1 MHIRQS
7 SGPRSSRWTSLGLA
21 VVLSLSL
28 LLRLTGIEW
37 DDLYHLHPDERYIVW
52 VGTTIEF
59 PKDWETAFDPT
70 LSSFNPFAW
79 PPEASTS
86 GIQVLQG
93 EPRSFA
99 YGHWP
104 LYLGVAATQVLATG
118 ENWAGSLPPALTLF
132 RDLLNAPG
140 RIEYHHLLLVGR
152 ALAAVFDTLTV
163 WLVFMIGRRLYGR
176 GVGLAAAALTA
187 FTVLHI
193 QQAHFFVTDPF
204 LTTAVVAALYWM
216 IRRAGGGSHR
226 WRQGLSA
233 GALVGLAVGA
243 KFSAVMLLIP
253 LTLAVLWRHRVP
265 PLAKGTPLGRRLARC
280 WRWVRRPLAELA
292 AAFLAAA
299 VVFAVT
305 NPFALLDNSC
315 PAKIGGFQIPLSD
328 RIVPPL
334 AVNSCYLKNIGTQG
348 AMVRGGTQ
356 IPFTFQYVG
365 TPPYLYYL
373 DQMARWGQGAPL
385 AVTGFAGLAWAIRR
399 LFRVRR
405 RINPGEV
412 VLLAW
417 VIPFLIV
424 TGSFQVKFLRYLL
437 PLTPFLAIYSAAMLS
452 RIAVF
457 RSDDR
462 DASMETR
469 ARFIRVAGTVALIG
483 TLLFTSLWAAIF
495 VGLYGA
501 GEHPWIAASRWINE
515 KAPAGS
521 TIATEHWDYA
531 LPVKLRDIERADRRT
546 YLSETLEW
554 YDVEDRLGYESRRV
568 ELGETL
574 GKLAESDYLV
584 LASNRLYGVIPRLR
598 ERYPE
603 ASAYYRALMTGDLG
617 WELVHW
623 SGRYPTLGS
632 RSVVE
637 DTFIGP
643 RWAPPEPLVGWLPA
657 PVIVSL
663 GPADESFTVYD
674 HPLVLIF
681 ENRRSLTAEE
691 MESLIRSEA
700 TGD

>member
-7 SGPRSSRWTSLGLA
+7 SEPRNRRWTSLGLA
-21 VVLSLSL
+21 VVLFLSL

-59 PKDWETAFDPT
+59 PRDWETAFDPA
-70 LSSFNPFAW
+70 LSTFNPFAW

-104 LYLGVAATQVLATG
+104 LYLGVAVTQVLATG
-118 ENWAGSLPPALTLF
+118 ENWAGSLPPALTLVKELF
-132 RDLLNAPG
+132 NAPG

-152 ALAAVFDTLTV
+152 SLAALFDTLTV
-163 WLVFMIGRRLYGR
+163 WLVFVIGKRLYGQ

-216 IRRAGGGSHR
+216 IRLAASGPHR
-226 WRQGLSA
+226 WREGLVA
-233 GALVGLAVGA
+233 GALMGLAVGA
-243 KFSAVMLLIP
+243 KFSAVLLLLP
-253 LTLAVLWRHRVP
+253 LTLAVLWQRRVL
-265 PLAKGTPLGRRLARC
+265 PLEKGTALARRLMRC
-280 WRWVRRPLAELA
+280 WRWVRRPLAEVAVAL
-292 AAFLAAA
+292 LAAA

-315 PAKIGGFQIPLSD
+315 ETSIGGFQIPFSD
-328 RIVPPL
+328 RVVPPL

-348 AMVRGGTQ
+348 AMVRGGSQ
-356 IPFTFQYVG
+356 IPFTFQYIG
-365 TPPYLYYL
+365 TPPYVYYL
-373 DQMARWGQGAPL
+373 DQMARWGQGIPL
-385 AVTGFAGLAWAIRR
+385 AATGFAGLAWAVW
-399 LFRVRR
+399 RVSRAR
-405 RINPGEV
+405 HRVDPGEA

-417 VIPFLIV
+417 VIPFFIV

-437 PLTPFLAIYSAAMLS
+437 PLTPFLSIYGAALLS
-452 RIAVF
+452 RIAIF
-457 RSDDR
+457 HTDGGG
-462 DASMETR
+462 AGGTGTR
-469 ARFIRVAGTVALIG
+469 IIRVAGTAVLIG
-483 TLLFTSLWAAIF
+483 TLLFTALWAATF

-501 GEHPWIAASRWINE
+501 GEHPWISASRWINGS
-515 KAPAGS
+515 APAGS

-531 LPVKLRDIERADRRT
+531 LPVKLRDIERVDRRT
-546 YLSETLEW
+546 YKSETLEW
-554 YDVEDRLGYESRRV
+554 YDVEDRLGYESRRID
-568 ELGETL
+568 LGDTCQ
-574 GKLAESDYLV
+574 KLAESDYLI
-584 LASNRLYGVIPRLR
+584 LASNRLYGVIPRLP

-603 ASAYYRALMTGDLG
+603 TSAYYRLLMAGDLG

-623 SGRYPTLGS
+623 SSRYPTLNS
-632 RSVVE
+632 LVIVD
-637 DTFIGP
+637 DTFFWP
-643 RWAPPEPLVGWLPA
+643 QLAPPEPLDGWLPA
-657 PVIVSL
+657 QVTVNL

-691 MESLIRSEA
+691 MESLIRSKA
-700 TGD
+700 AAK